1 MDTCRS
7 RIATRSVLALLAVV
21 PALVLAACGGS
32 SSSSG
37 STASSSDT
45 AQASADPTVDKLAQ
59 VLARGTLVLST
70 DPAYRPQSWAVKGAK
85 RQAGT
90 KCAENQMTANQM
102 TGYDVDTGKL
112 VAKALGVEAC
122 FVAPTWT
129 EITAGQW
136 GDRWDLSYGS
146 GAINTDRMQRLWMTT
161 PYRSEPQRYFVQKKS
176 AYKAPHDLDDKKIG
190 VCDSCT
196 VEFYLRGA
204 LKIPGLS
211 LKVDVEKPVVVVYA
225 EEPPG
230 LKDLAHGKLDSYLA
244 AEAVGME
251 AIHEGE
257 ALRPLPGAAFTM
269 YLTGFLD
276 KSSALSQAA
285 FATRVDQI
293 VSKLQRTGALK
304 TLSLKY
310 FGKDYATHA
319 ADYDVAKLH
328 QEIPSSVS
336 G

>member
-1 MDTCRS
+1 MDTRTIFARERAARS
-7 RIATRSVLALLAVV
+7 RLLVVAALALAV
-21 PALVLAACGGS
+21 CG
-32 SSSSG
+32 
-37 STASSSDT
+37 ASS
-45 AQASADPTVDKLAQ
+45 ASGPARAGGDPTVDKLAQ
-59 VLARGTLVLST
+59 ILARGTIVLST
-70 DPAYRPQSWAVKGAK
+70 DPAYAPQSWQVKGAK
-85 RQAGT
+85 RLAGT

-112 VAKALGVEAC
+112 VAKGLGVEAC

-136 GDRWDLSYGS
+136 GDRWDLAYGS

-176 AYKAPHDLDDKKIG
+176 PYKKPADLADKEIG

-211 LKVDVEKPVVVVYA
+211 LKVDVKQPKVAVYA
-225 EEPPG
+225 EEVPG
-230 LKDLAHGKLDSYLA
+230 LRDLDRGKIDAYLT

-251 AIHEGE
+251 GIRQGE
-257 ALRPLPGAAFTM
+257 KLRPLPGDAFTM

-285 FATRVDQI
+285 FAAKVDQI
-293 VSKLQRTGALK
+293 VGKAQRSGALK
-304 TLSLKY
+304 ALSLKY

-328 QEIPSSVS
+328 QKIPSAS
-336 G
+336 GD

>member
-1 MDTCRS
+1 MDTRRRS
-7 RIATRSVLALLAVV
+7 RPARRALALPMLALLA
-21 PALVLAACGGS
+21 LAAGGA
-32 SSSSG
+32 
-37 STASSSDT
+37 ASPSL
-45 AQASADPTVDKLAQ
+45 AAAGGDPTVDKLAQ
-59 VLARGTLVLST
+59 IEARGTIVLST
-70 DPAYRPQSWAVKGAK
+70 DPAYAPQSWAVKGAK
-85 RQAGT
+85 RLAGT

-112 VAKALGVEAC
+112 VAKGLGVEAC

-136 GDRWDLSYGS
+136 GDRWDLAYGS

-161 PYRSEPQRYFVQKKS
+161 PYRSEPQRYFVQKGSPYKS
-176 AYKAPHDLDDKKIG
+176 AADLTGKKIG

-204 LKIPGLS
+204 LKIPNLS
-211 LKVDVEKPVVVVYA
+211 LKVDVKRPKVVVYA
-225 EEPPG
+225 EEVPG
-230 LKDLAHGKLDSYLA
+230 LRDLDRGKIDAYLT

-251 AIHEGE
+251 GIHQGE
-257 ALRPLPGAAFTM
+257 KLRPLPRAAFTM

-285 FATRVDQI
+285 FAAKVDQI
-293 VSKLQRTGALK
+293 VSSAQRSGALK
-304 TLSLKY
+304 KLSLKY

-328 QEIPSSVS
+328 QKIPSAA
-336 G
+336 GG

>member
-1 MDTCRS
+1 MDARRS
-7 RIATRSVLALLAVV
+7 SHGAHRALLIFFVAGLALAVCG
-21 PALVLAACGGS
+21 AAS
-32 SSSSG
+32 
-37 STASSSDT
+37 ASS
-45 AQASADPTVDKLAQ
+45 ASGGRARAGGDPTVDKLAQ
-59 VLARGTLVLST
+59 ILARGTIVLST
-70 DPAYRPQSWAVKGAK
+70 DPAYQPQSWQVKGAK
-85 RQAGT
+85 RLAGT
-90 KCAENQMTANQM
+90 KCSENQMTANQM

-112 VAKALGVEAC
+112 VAKGLGVEAC

-136 GDRWDLSYGS
+136 GDRWDLAYGS

-176 AYKAPHDLDDKKIG
+176 PYRSPADLAHKKIG

-204 LKIPGLS
+204 LKIPGLP
-211 LKVDVEKPVVVVYA
+211 LKVDVKQPKVVVYA

-230 LKDLAHGKLDSYLA
+230 LRDLDRGKIDAYLA

-251 AIHEGE
+251 AIHQGE
-257 ALRPLPGAAFTM
+257 KLRPLPGAAFTM

-285 FATRVDQI
+285 FAAKVDQI
-293 VSKLQRTGALK
+293 VSKAQRSGALK
-304 TLSLKY
+304 ALSLKY

-319 ADYDVAKLH
+319 ADYDVGKLH
-328 QEIPSSVS
+328 QKIPSAA
-336 G
+336 GG

>member
-1 MDTCRS
+1 MDTHRS
-7 RIATRSVLALLAVV
+7 GRGMRRVLSVLVAAGLALAVCGAASASG
-21 PALVLAACGGS
+21 PARTG
-32 SSSSG
+32 
-37 STASSSDT
+37 
-45 AQASADPTVDKLAQ
+45 ADPTVDKLAQ
-59 VLARGTLVLST
+59 ILARGTLVLST
-70 DPAYRPQSWAVKGAK
+70 DPAYAPQSWQVKGAK
-85 RQAGT
+85 RLAVT

-112 VAKALGVEAC
+112 VAKGLGVEAC

-136 GDRWDLSYGS
+136 GDRWDLAYGS

-161 PYRSEPQRYFVQKKS
+161 PYRAEPQRYFVQKNS
-176 AYKAPHDLDDKKIG
+176 PYKTPASLANKEIG

-204 LKIPGLS
+204 LKIPGLA
-211 LKVDVEKPVVVVYA
+211 LKVDVKHPKVVVYA
-225 EEPPG
+225 EEVPG
-230 LKDLAHGKLDSYLA
+230 LRDLDRGKIDAYLT

-251 AIHEGE
+251 GIRQGE
-257 ALRPLPGAAFTM
+257 KLRPLPGSAFTM

-285 FATRVDQI
+285 FAAKVDQI
-293 VSKLQRTGALK
+293 IGQAQHSGALK
-304 TLSLKY
+304 ALSLKY
-310 FGKDYATHA
+310 FKKDYATHA
-319 ADYDVAKLH
+319 ADYDVATLH
-328 QEIPSSVS
+328 QKIPSTSR